1 MSLPFSIPLYFIT
14 MNLVTSGTVV
24 EVEEVLA
31 AEVEDMEEVTPEV
44 EDGVATAPAA
54 TPSVPGRAGSRVR
67 TRWTPSPSSWAP

>member
-1 MSLPFSIPLYFIT
+1 

-54 TPSVPGRAGSRVR
+54 TP
-67 TRWTPSPSSWAP
+67 